1 MSNLMCDMKELL
13 KYEVCERHSFF
24 QMKYFIINKEPT
36 VQAKMWQCL
45 REIKTR
51 YESLE
56 ALELELEECKDNLE
70 LIELDINNITSVLS
84 KKSDKFTASKKRRIE
99 ILLQKTKRKKIA
111 AEKNIVNLQN
121 KKKYLEEES
130 GFFVMLFKSM
140 EKVEPLK
147 NFDDLDVQKQ
157 YWNEKLLQK
166 INLKMLMQSNIDI
179 ELIETILALPDDIPI
194 KKQTL
199 TNLNNRH
206 EQLAE
211 MQNQAEKMLLKQEN
225 NGNSNINS

>member
-13 KYEVCERHSFF
+13 KYEVSERHSFF

-45 REIKTR
+45 REIKNR

-56 ALELELEECKDNLE
+56 ALELELEDCKDNLE
-70 LIELDINNITSVLS
+70 LIDLDINNITSVLS
-84 KKSDKFTASKKRRIE
+84 KKSDKFTANKKRRIE

-121 KKKYLEEES
+121 KKKYLEEEA

-166 INLKMLMQSNIDI
+166 INLKMLMQSNIDT

-199 TNLNNRH
+199 SNLNNRH
-206 EQLAE
+206 EQLVE
-211 MQNQAEKMLLKQEN
+211 MKNQAEMLLKQEN